1 MSYIAP
7 IKDNVIHLLSE
18 KGYDEDLLS
27 LIESEILEEGI

>member
-27 LIESEILEEGI
+27 